1 MDRKWKV
8 LGVLFVMGACY
19 SGCQFLGGTATGAAA
34 TGASYELQ
42 ARQRMERI
50 QQDLKDG
57 KIDQREYDIRK
68 DEIQKGSLAY

>member
-1 MDRKWKV
+1 MDHKSKL
-8 LGVLFVMGACY
+8 LGIFLILSVCY

-34 TGASYELQ
+34 AGTGYELRS
-42 ARQRMERI
+42 RQRMERI
-50 QQDLKDG
+50 QQDLRDG